1 MIALM
6 VFNIILC
13 FLNFYLVRLAHQRVG
28 DIENDSLRGL
38 AVKISRLERAID
50 KKQDKAYK
58 YIGGKHEFGHDYE

>member
-50 KKQDKAYK
+50 KKTRQ
-58 YIGGKHEFGHDYE
+58 GL